1 MSKEHGYIAD
11 GAGEG
16 SPVTPAQGAFFRW
29 QLALGSYEYARAHG
43 PAEAGEA
50 LFQEVYARYTEY
62 LALREPPRKS

>member
-11 GAGEG
+11 GAGERL
-16 SPVTPAQGAFFRW
+16 PVTPAQGAFFRW
-29 QLALGSYEYARAHG
+29 QLALGSYEYARAHDPAG
-43 PAEAGEA
+43 PGEA